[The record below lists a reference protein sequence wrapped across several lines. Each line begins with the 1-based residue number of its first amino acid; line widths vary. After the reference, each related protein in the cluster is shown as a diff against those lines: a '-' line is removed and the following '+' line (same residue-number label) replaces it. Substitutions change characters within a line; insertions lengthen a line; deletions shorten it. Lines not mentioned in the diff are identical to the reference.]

1 MVSSLYMMK
10 NLLLVTLV
18 AIMAI
23 HVSGAGYKIVR
34 EVTDTTHDGVAY
46 KRQVLSVQLDKD
58 DEQLYGLA
66 SATALG
72 YDLQAT
78 GYGETYPDPTAYPG
92 RQNDYSTQT
101 SIADVTFSTPP
112 SPTDLPLGS
121 YLAVVETFGDMIAMN
136 QCTRNGLG
144 WTSGITDW
152 GSQPEGE
159 TGFSFNPEQCPN
171 SGKAN
176 ADGRVVFAVYES
188 TGLLEQFTIR
198 MSIYHPDYTDKVR
211 NVIFDVD
218 FTTGDE
224 HCTNKVYEGDQFN
237 SASVALTED
246 DSGYTACMA
255 ALGGGGGACADE
267 VVNRYNSDQ
276 TEADAA
282 CVDKYQVSGFAFEG
296 SIQYTADDH
305 LATTP
310 DGGCC
315 APPAPSGGGG
325 SGGSDVPCDDYL
337 DNVGCRLGQTENRG
351 STYNTVND
359 DTAAV
364 CCSGTPTD
372 SLCGDALVNDFG
384 DDMGAAHAACASAH
398 GSGSSFYDS
407 GSYTGGSTDLQ
418 PDGCCVEPSGGGAC
432 ADEVVN
438 RYNSDQTEADAA
450 CVDKYQVSGF
460 AFEGSIQY
468 TADDHLAT
476 TPDGGCCAPPAPS
489 GGGGS
494 GGSDVPCDDY
504 LDNVGCRLGQTENRG
519 STYNTVNDDT
529 AAVCCSGTPTDS
541 LCGDALVNDFGDDM
555 GAAHAACAS
564 AHGSGSS
571 FYDSGSYTGGST
583 DLQPDG
589 CCVDPSGGGGPPGG
603 GGGPI
608 SANPMCDTHDCS
620 SGRLSSQ
627 RADAASIECTSG
639 TCSER
644 LCCTSGNEQKDK
656 RYRAALEREDKIRD
670 RGSQSALDDII
681 TNLQALAG
689 ARNGVSAGATKQD
702 RQQAVDTTKLGAL
715 SGVPR
720 KILQR
725 FLVAQL
731 AGDLDADKGD
741 VDLVV
746 PKSNFARAN
755 RDAALDS
762 KGISNL
768 LMRAVKTKLSDADC
782 GGADIHIDEVGA
794 DEFVEV
800 VLLEEDDFSLK
811 CHNGNPVSKVV
822 LTSIADDDSDDSYEA
837 FCRESVGGWVS
848 QGTFAPDSSFICSE
862 ALPGHVHWIA
872 SDGTGGADPGAT
884 CDAYQCPSGYTLK
897 ASPETITGEDTP
909 TCCDQVPAGATCDAY
924 ACPYGYTL
932 KENPDQITGE
942 DTATCCDD
950 VASVG
955 GGGGSA
961 PVVCQGLD
969 LSGDGRV
976 GSADMDFI
984 LAKYDV
990 ACSDI

>member
-296 SIQYTADDH
+296 S
-305 LATTP
+305 
-310 DGGCC
+310 
-315 APPAPSGGGG
+315 
-325 SGGSDVPCDDYL
+325 V
-337 DNVGCRLGQTENRG
+337 
-351 STYNTVND
+351 
-359 DTAAV
+359 
-364 CCSGTPTD
+364 
-372 SLCGDALVNDFG
+372 
-384 DDMGAAHAACASAH
+384 
-398 GSGSSFYDS
+398 
-407 GSYTGGSTDLQ
+407 
-418 PDGCCVEPSGGGAC
+418 
-432 ADEVVN
+432 
-438 RYNSDQTEADAA
+438 
-450 CVDKYQVSGF
+450 
-460 AFEGSIQY
+460 QY